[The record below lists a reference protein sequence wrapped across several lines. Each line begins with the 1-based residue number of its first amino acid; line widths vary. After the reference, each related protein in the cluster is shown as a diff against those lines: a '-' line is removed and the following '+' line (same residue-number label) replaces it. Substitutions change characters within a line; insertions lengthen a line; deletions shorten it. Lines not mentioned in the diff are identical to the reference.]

1 MERHTKPSGS
11 LISFFSNKVK
21 QNGGI
26 NLAQGIPGFP
36 PPEKLINIL
45 LSHST
50 NGFHQYAPGNG
61 DAGLLNLLTARYSKE
76 IDLTNNNFLIVQ
88 GATEALN
95 LIIIYL
101 KQFIGKSITIMA
113 FDPAYE
119 SYKNL
124 PALYG
129 CKFVPFQLAE
139 DGSFDP
145 EKLRDAVRENDVKLL
160 FYCTPGNPYGK
171 VFSKEETETL
181 LKISRDEDFFIAV
194 DAVYRDLYFT
204 KKPYLPLEHF
214 NHRLFYV
221 NSFSKMLSITGW
233 RIGYLIAHQS
243 HMPGIR
249 AIHDY
254 TGLCASHLYQR
265 VIADYL
271 LDDRCGKPYTEIL
284 RATLAKNYNTLKYTL
299 TDAGFTIPTADGGY
313 FVWAKLPNGFTDGFE
328 VAMDLYEEEK
338 VATIPGEHFS
348 ETSKA
353 YLRFNI
359 ARPTEEI
366 IEAGIRIKRFF
377 EKRCIS

>member
-1 MERHTKPSGS
+1 MERYTKPSGS

-21 QNGGI
+21 QQGGI
-26 NLAQGIPGFP
+26 NLAQGIPGFQ
-36 PPEKLINIL
+36 PPEKLINYLIM
-45 LSHST
+45 HST

-61 DAGLLNLLTARYSKE
+61 DKALLNLLTARYSKE
-76 IDLTNNNFLIVQ
+76 VDLTTKNFLIVQ

-101 KQFIGKSITIMA
+101 KQFLGKPFAIMA
-113 FDPAYE
+113 FDPTYE

-124 PALYG
+124 PTLYG
-129 CKFVPFQLAE
+129 CTFIPFPLNP

-145 EKLRDAVRENDVKLL
+145 EKVSAVARENEVKLL

-171 VFSKEETETL
+171 VFSREETENL
-181 LKISRDEDFFIAV
+181 LRIAREEDFFVAV
-194 DAVYRDLYFT
+194 DAVYRDLYYT
-204 KKPYLPLEHF
+204 KKPYIPLEHMS
-214 NHRLFYV
+214 HRLFYI

-265 VIADYL
+265 AIADYL
-271 LDDRCGKPYTEIL
+271 LNDRCGKPYTEVI
-284 RATLAKNYNTLKYTL
+284 RTTLAENYNLLKNVL
-299 TDAGFTIPTADGGY
+299 AEIGFTIPNADGGY
-313 FVWAKLPNGFTDGFE
+313 FVWAKLPSGYPDGFE
-328 VAMDLYEEEK
+328 VAMDLFEEQK

-348 ETSKA
+348 ENSKD

-359 ARPTEEI
+359 ARPKEEI
-366 IEAGIRIKRFF
+366 LEASQRIKCFF
-377 EKRCIS
+377 EKR

>member
-1 MERHTKPSGS
+1 MEKHSKPSGS

-21 QNGGI
+21 QHGGI

-36 PPEKLINIL
+36 PPEKLIDIL
-45 LSHST
+45 VSHT
-50 NGFHQYAPGNG
+50 RNGFHQYAPGNG

-76 IDLTNNNFLIVQ
+76 IDLTHNNFLIVQ

-95 LIIIYL
+95 LTIMYL
-101 KQFIGKSITIMA
+101 KQFLRKPFAIMA

-129 CKFVPFQLAE
+129 CKYIPFQLDE
-139 DGSFDP
+139 EGKFDP
-145 EKLRDAVRENDVKLL
+145 EKLIEAIRENEVKLL

-171 VFSKEETETL
+171 VFSRDETEAL
-181 LKISRDEDFFIAV
+181 IKIARDEDLFIAV

-214 NHRLFYV
+214 SHRLFYI

-265 VIADYL
+265 AIADYL
-271 LDDRCGKPYTEIL
+271 LKDRYGKPYTEEL
-284 RATLAKNYNTLKYTL
+284 RLTLDENYNTLKDVL
-299 TDAGFTIPTADGGY
+299 TEVGFTVPTADGGY
-313 FVWAKLPNGFTDGFE
+313 FVWAKLPSGFNDGFQ

-348 ETSKA
+348 ESSKA
-353 YLRFNI
+353 YLRFNV
-359 ARPTEEI
+359 ARPKEEI
-366 IEAGIRIKRFF
+366 IEAGVRIKHFF
-377 EKRCIS
+377 EKR

>member
-1 MERHTKPSGS
+1 MARYQKPTGS

-21 QNGGI
+21 QQGGI
-26 NLAQGIPGFP
+26 NLAQGIPGFQ
-36 PPEKLINIL
+36 PPEKLINCL
-45 LSHST
+45 LEQSS
-50 NGFHQYAPGNG
+50 NNVHQYAPGNG
-61 DAGLLNLLTARYSKE
+61 ESSLLNLLTARYSKE
-76 IDLTNNNFLIVQ
+76 VELTTNNFLIVQ

-101 KQFIGKSITIMA
+101 KQFFGKPFSIMA

-129 CKFVPFQLAE
+129 CNFIPVPLNE

-145 EKLRDAVRENDVKLL
+145 ETVSAIARENDVKLL

-171 VFSKEETETL
+171 VFTKEETETL
-181 LKISRDEDFFIAV
+181 LKIAREEDFFVAV

-204 KKPYLPLEHF
+204 KKPYVPLEYMS
-214 NHRLFYV
+214 HRLFYI

-243 HMPGIR
+243 HIPGIR

-265 VIADYL
+265 AIAEYL
-271 LDDRCGKPYTEIL
+271 LLDRYGKPYTEVLRLIL
-284 RATLAKNYNTLKYTL
+284 ADNFKLLKGAL
-299 TDAGFTIPTADGGY
+299 EEVGFSIPVTDGGY
-313 FVWAKLPNGFTDGFE
+313 FVWAKLPEGYTDGFE
-328 VAMDLYEEEK
+328 VAMDLYEEQR

-348 ETSKA
+348 ENAKT

-359 ARPTEEI
+359 ARPKEEI
-366 IEAGIRIKRFF
+366 LEASQRIKRFF
-377 EKRCIS
+377 EKK